1 MIYVYIFLLRKNSIT
16 PCPGIIP
23 PAPPQFFKSFPLR
36 GPPVSCITLPTMEET
51 KNKRVVAIVGRP
63 NVGKSALFN
72 RLVGRR
78 VSIVHEE
85 VGVTRDRVACEANW
99 NGERFELIDTGGLGH
114 FDKQV
119 SDDQIVAGTEEQ
131 AEVAI
136 ADASFIIFVVDITAG
151 LAPLDEEVA
160 RILQRSGRTVLV
172 AANKADNPE
181 RDNGAFEFD
190 VLGLPVFPVSAIQN
204 RGVNALM
211 EELIPQLPH
220 AENPTEKTPLRV
232 AVVGRPNAGKSSYIN
247 RLLKSER
254 VIVSDIPG
262 TTRDSIEIPFT
273 IGQGEGARHYQLIDT
288 AGVQKDT
295 RGKGAVDWFSNLRT
309 DKSIERADVVVM
321 MLDAETGP
329 TTRDKKVAAKIID
342 AQKGCLMLI
351 NKWDL
356 AKDAEEDNI
365 TQTQYLP
372 ALRKAL
378 PFMGFA
384 PILFISA
391 KEGYNIKRSV
401 EAIDYVAAQT
411 RTEITTGVLNRV
423 VQQACEKYPPPIAKG
438 KRLKIYYATQ
448 TGTNPIFI
456 KLFVNNPD
464 NARSNW
470 LAYLQNQFRD
480 AFGLEG
486 APIFIKLV
494 SRSRP
499 SR

>member
-1 MIYVYIFLLRKNSIT
+1 MEK
-16 PCPGIIP
+16 
-23 PAPPQFFKSFPLR
+23 AP
-36 GPPVSCITLPTMEET
+36 E
-51 KNKRVVAIVGRP
+51 KRIVAIVGRP

-114 FDKQV
+114 FDRET
-119 SDDQIVAGTEEQ
+119 SRDQIVAGTEAQ

-136 ADASFIIFVVDITAG
+136 ADASIIIFVVDITAG
-151 LAPLDEEVA
+151 VAPLDEEVA
-160 RILQRSGRTVLV
+160 RILHKSGRPVFL

-181 RDNGAFEFD
+181 RDEEVYAFD
-190 VLGLPVFPVSAIQN
+190 ALGFPVFPVSALHN
-204 RGVNALM
+204 RGLTDLM
-211 EELIPQLPH
+211 QGVLSHLPP
-220 AENPTEKTPLRV
+220 AENPTEKEPLRV

-247 RLLKSER
+247 RLLHSER

-262 TTRDSIEIPFT
+262 TTRDSIEVPFT
-273 IGQGEGARHYQLIDT
+273 IGKGDSARHYQLIDT

-295 RGKGAVDWFSNLRT
+295 RSRGAVDWFSNLRT
-309 DKSIERADVVVM
+309 QKSIERSDVVVL

-329 TTRDKKVAAKIID
+329 TSRDKKVAAKVID
-342 AQKGCLMLI
+342 AQKGVLLLV
-351 NKWDL
+351 NKWDR
-356 AKDAEEDNI
+356 AEEVEDGRI

-372 ALRKAL
+372 ALREAL
-378 PFMGFA
+378 PFLNFA
-384 PILFISA
+384 PVLFVSA
-391 KEGYNIKRSV
+391 KTGYNIKRSI

-423 VQQACEKYPPPIAKG
+423 IAKACEKYPPPIVKG

-448 TGTNPIFI
+448 TGTNPIYF
-456 KLFVNNPD
+456 KVFVNNPA

-470 LAYLQNQFRD
+470 VAFLKNQLRE

-494 SRSRP
+494 ARSRTEK
-499 SR
+499 

>member
-1 MIYVYIFLLRKNSIT
+1 
-16 PCPGIIP
+16 
-23 PAPPQFFKSFPLR
+23 
-36 GPPVSCITLPTMEET
+36 MEET

-85 VGVTRDRVACEANW
+85 EGVTRDRVACEANW
-99 NGERFELIDTGGLGH
+99 EGERFELIDTGGLGH
-114 FDKQV
+114 FGKQV
-119 SDDQIVAGTEEQ
+119 APDQIVAGTESQ
-131 AEVAI
+131 AEIAI
-136 ADASFIIFVVDITAG
+136 ADASIIIFVVDISAG

-160 RILQRSGRTVLV
+160 RILHQSGRTVLL

-181 RDNGAFEFD
+181 RDESTYDFD
-190 VLGLPVFPVSAIQN
+190 SLGFPVFPVSAVHN
-204 RGVNALM
+204 RGITDLM
-211 EELIPQLPH
+211 EALLPLLPK
-220 AENPTEKTPLRV
+220 ADNPTEATPLRV

-247 RLLKSER
+247 RLLRDER
-254 VIVSDIPG
+254 VIVSDVPG

-273 IGQGEGARHYQLIDT
+273 IGKGETARHYQLIDT
-288 AGVQKDT
+288 AGMQKDT

-309 DKSIERADVVVM
+309 EKSIERADVVVM
-321 MLDAETGP
+321 VLDAETGP

-342 AQKGCLMLI
+342 AQKGCILLV

-356 AKDAEEDNI
+356 AAEADQDV

-372 ALRKAL
+372 ALREAL

-384 PILFISA
+384 PVLFVSA
-391 KEGYNIKRSV
+391 KSGYNIRRSI

-411 RTEITTGVLNRV
+411 RTEVTTGVLNRV
-423 VQQACEKYPPPIAKG
+423 IQQAVEKYPPPVAKG
-438 KRLKIYYATQ
+438 KRLKVFYAAQ
-448 TGTNPIFI
+448 SGTNPIYFKI
-456 KLFVNNPD
+456 FVNDPD
-464 NARSNW
+464 YARSNW
-470 LAYLQNQFRD
+470 LKYLQNQFRA

-494 SRSRP
+494 ARSRP
-499 SR
+499 KK

>member
-1 MIYVYIFLLRKNSIT
+1 MR
-16 PCPGIIP
+16 
-23 PAPPQFFKSFPLR
+23 A
-36 GPPVSCITLPTMEET
+36 MEET
-51 KNKRVVAIVGRP
+51 KSKRVVAIVGRP

-114 FDKQV
+114 FGKQT
-119 SDDQIVAGTEEQ
+119 SPDQIVAGTEQQ
-131 AEVAI
+131 AEIAI

-151 LAPLDEEVA
+151 VAPLDEEVA
-160 RILQRSGRTVLV
+160 RILHQSGRTVIL
-172 AANKADNPE
+172 AANKADNDE
-181 RDNGAFEFD
+181 RDETVYDFDRLGFPAFA
-190 VLGLPVFPVSAIQN
+190 VSAIQN
-204 RGVNALM
+204 RGINALM
-211 EELIPQLPH
+211 EELVPQLPKE
-220 AENPTEKTPLRV
+220 ENPTEQTPLRV

-254 VIVSDIPG
+254 VIVSDVPG

-273 IGQGEGARHYQLIDT
+273 IGKGETARHYQLIDT

-295 RGKGAVDWFSNLRT
+295 RSKGAVDWFSNLRT
-309 DKSIERADVVVM
+309 DKAIERADVVVM
-321 MLDAETGP
+321 VLDAETGP
-329 TTRDKKVAAKIID
+329 TSRDKKVAAKIID
-342 AQKGCLMLI
+342 AQKGCLVLI

-356 AKDAEEDNI
+356 AQDAEDEI
-365 TQTQYLP
+365 TQTKYLP
-372 ALRKAL
+372 ALREAL

-384 PILFISA
+384 PVLFVSA
-391 KEGYNIKRSV
+391 KSGYNMKRSI

-423 VQQACEKYPPPIAKG
+423 IEQAVEKYPPPVAKG
-438 KRLKIYYATQ
+438 KRMKVYYATQ
-448 TGTNPIFI
+448 TGTNPIYF
-456 KLFVNNPD
+456 KVFVNNPD
-464 NARSNW
+464 YARSNW

-494 SRSRP
+494 ARSRP
-499 SR
+499 KK

>member
-1 MIYVYIFLLRKNSIT
+1 
-16 PCPGIIP
+16 
-23 PAPPQFFKSFPLR
+23 
-36 GPPVSCITLPTMEET
+36 MEET
-51 KNKRVVAIVGRP
+51 KSKRVVAIVGRP

-114 FDKQV
+114 FGKQV
-119 SDDQIVAGTEEQ
+119 SDDQIIAGTEQQ
-131 AEVAI
+131 AEIAI

-151 LAPLDEEVA
+151 VAPLDEEVA
-160 RILQRSGRTVLV
+160 RILHQSGRTVIL

-181 RDNGAFEFD
+181 RDETIYDFD
-190 VLGLPVFPVSAIQN
+190 RLGFPVIPVSAIQN
-204 RGVNALM
+204 RGINELM
-211 EELIPQLPH
+211 DELVPQLPH
-220 AENPTEKTPLRV
+220 EENPTEKTPLRV

-254 VIVSDIPG
+254 VIVSDVPG
-262 TTRDSIEIPFT
+262 TTRDSVEIPFT
-273 IGQGEGARHYQLIDT
+273 IGKGETARHYQLIDT

-295 RGKGAVDWFSNLRT
+295 RSKGAVDWFSNLRT
-309 DKSIERADVVVM
+309 DKAIERADVVVM
-321 MLDAETGP
+321 VLDAETGP
-329 TTRDKKVAAKIID
+329 TTQDKKVAAKIID
-342 AQKGCLMLI
+342 AQKGCLLLI

-356 AKDAEEDNI
+356 AQDAEDEV
-365 TQTQYLP
+365 TQTKYLP
-372 ALRKAL
+372 ALREAL

-384 PILFISA
+384 PVLFVSA
-391 KEGYNIKRSV
+391 RSGYNMKLSI

-423 VQQACEKYPPPIAKG
+423 IQQAIEKYPPPIAKG
-438 KRLKIYYATQ
+438 KRLKVFYGTQ
-448 TGTNPIFI
+448 SGTNPIYFKI
-456 KLFVNNPD
+456 FVNDPEC
-464 NARSNW
+464 ARSNW
-470 LAYLQNQFRD
+470 LAYLQNQFRA

-494 SRSRP
+494 ARSRP
-499 SR
+499 KK

>member
-1 MIYVYIFLLRKNSIT
+1 
-16 PCPGIIP
+16 
-23 PAPPQFFKSFPLR
+23 
-36 GPPVSCITLPTMEET
+36 MEEI
-51 KNKRVVAIVGRP
+51 KSKRVVAIVGRP

-99 NGERFELIDTGGLGH
+99 NGDRFELIDTGGLGH

-119 SDDQIVAGTEEQ
+119 SEDQIVAGTEEQ

-136 ADASFIIFVVDITAG
+136 ADATFIIFVVDISAG
-151 LAPLDEEVA
+151 LTPLDQEVA
-160 RILQRSGRTVLV
+160 RILHESGRTVLL
-172 AANKADNPE
+172 AANKADNAE
-181 RDNGAFEFD
+181 REDGLYEFD
-190 VLGLPVFPVSAIQN
+190 QLGFPAFAVSAIQN
-204 RGVNALM
+204 RGIDALM
-211 EELIPQLPH
+211 AELVPQLPH
-220 AENPTEKTPLRV
+220 EENPTEKTPLRV

-247 RLLKSER
+247 RLLKDER
-254 VIVSDIPG
+254 VIVSDVPG

-273 IGQGEGARHYQLIDT
+273 IGKGETARHYQLIDT

-309 DKSIERADVVVM
+309 DKAIERADVVIM

-329 TTRDKKVAAKIID
+329 TSRDKKVAAKIID
-342 AQKGCLMLI
+342 AQKGCLLLL

-356 AKDAEEDNI
+356 AADADEEV
-365 TQTQYLP
+365 TQTKYLP
-372 ALRKAL
+372 ALREAL

-384 PILFISA
+384 PVLFVSA
-391 KEGYNIKRSV
+391 KDGYNIKRSV

-423 VQQACEKYPPPIAKG
+423 IQQAIEKYPPPIAKG
-438 KRLKIYYATQ
+438 KRLKVFYATQ
-448 TGTNPIFI
+448 SGTNPIYF
-456 KLFVNNPD
+456 KVFVNNPD
-464 NARSNW
+464 YARSNW

-486 APIFIKLV
+486 APIYIKLV
-494 SRSRP
+494 ARSRTNK
-499 SR
+499 

>member
-1 MIYVYIFLLRKNSIT
+1 
-16 PCPGIIP
+16 
-23 PAPPQFFKSFPLR
+23 
-36 GPPVSCITLPTMEET
+36 MEET
-51 KNKRVVAIVGRP
+51 KSKRVVAIVGRP

-119 SDDQIVAGTEEQ
+119 SGDQIVAGTEEQ
-131 AEVAI
+131 AKIAI
-136 ADASFIIFVVDITAG
+136 ADAGFIIFVTDITAG
-151 LAPLDEEVA
+151 LTPLDEEVA
-160 RILQRSGRTVLV
+160 RILHASGITVIL
-172 AANKADNPE
+172 AANKTDNPE
-181 RDNGAFEFD
+181 REEGAYDFD
-190 VLGLPVFPVSAIQN
+190 KLGFPVFPVSAIQN
-204 RGVNALM
+204 RGINDLM
-211 EELIPQLPH
+211 DELLSQLPK
-220 AENPTEKTPLRV
+220 EDNPTEKTPLKV

-247 RLLKSER
+247 RLLKDDR
-254 VIVSDIPG
+254 VIVSDVPG

-273 IGQGEGARHYQLIDT
+273 IGKGESARHYQLIDT

-295 RGKGAVDWFSNLRT
+295 RSKGAVDWFSNLRT
-309 DKSIERADVVVM
+309 DKAIEQADVVIMV
-321 MLDAETGP
+321 LDAETGP
-329 TTRDKKVAAKIID
+329 TSRDKKVAAKIIE
-342 AQKGCLMLI
+342 AEKGCILLV

-356 AKDAEEDNI
+356 AEEADQEI

-372 ALRKAL
+372 ALREAL

-384 PILFISA
+384 PVLFVSA
-391 KEGYNIKRSV
+391 KSGYNIKRSV
-401 EAIDYVAAQT
+401 EAIDYVAAMT

-423 VQQACEKYPPPIAKG
+423 IEQAVAKYPPPIAKG
-438 KRLKIYYATQ
+438 KRLKIFYATQ
-448 TGTNPIFI
+448 SGTNPIYF
-456 KLFVNNPD
+456 KVFVNDPT

-470 LAYLQNQFRD
+470 LKYLQNQFRE

-494 SRSRP
+494 ARSRP
-499 SR
+499 KSRSHGGHGPSD